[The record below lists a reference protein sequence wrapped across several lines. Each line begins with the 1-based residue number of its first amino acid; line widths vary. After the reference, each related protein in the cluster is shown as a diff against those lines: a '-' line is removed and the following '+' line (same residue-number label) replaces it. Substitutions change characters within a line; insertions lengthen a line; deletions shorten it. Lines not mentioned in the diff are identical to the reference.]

1 MCVLNYLYFQSMVVG
16 LLDYQKLEKIEAGG
30 FIGRWLS
37 PTIDDIHFRFSKY
50 VEKAASISYD
60 AMDFSNEENNT
71 LFLEDYNFYLDVSN
85 DIDNRLANIVKASFE
100 NSDDLM
106 SVHKVNYVSFD
117 FNDFVNHMVTNMH
130 VPDDFFLNEI
140 HFFFF

>member
-106 SVHKVNYVSFD
+106 SVHKVNYV
-117 FNDFVNHMVTNMH
+117 
-130 VPDDFFLNEI
+130 
-140 HFFFF
+140 